1 MIDEDNKINDI
12 ETISKESKQDLD
24 DVNSDFNN
32 ALAEKDI
39 PKWEAI
45 MESNYIDFSKLNFK

>member
-1 MIDEDNKINDI
+1 MLDEDNKINDI
-12 ETISKESKQDLD
+12 ETIPKESKQDFD

-32 ALAEKDI
+32 ALAENDI